1 MVMASWPAAPGR
13 GRRLLPTESVRRRVD
28 EAMRRAIRH
37 AIRFGVPLLAVGIA
51 ADAIQML
58 LRFGE
63 AGRAP
68 AALAVGTIVATLAL
82 SWVGI
87 RLARRPEPAAFGVLA
102 LVYAVTLLDARLI
115 PDMMTTSAGYVAVI
129 VLGSALFLV
138 WSPRWHASWL
148 VLAVLLSVAQLVTAP
163 AGVSGPAAAQLL
175 VAVAASAVSAIG
187 QPLAFYRV
195 ERMLEQQFE
204 LRRLTRVAHR
214 QERAV
219 EELNRE
225 LVRTARLDP
234 VTGIGNRRALDEAML
249 ALAGTR
255 LAAVLLDLDH
265 FKSFNDRNGHLAGD
279 EALSRVGGILRQA
292 VRRQDLVF
300 RYGGEEFL
308 ILLPGS
314 NRDDA
319 ATLAERVR
327 QAVQVDEHVGPW
339 GLTVSLGVAVA
350 DRFSASNPL
359 GLLRRADAALYQAK
373 RTGRNR
379 VVVDDPASPALSPIA
394 GI

>member
-1 MVMASWPAAPGR
+1 
-13 GRRLLPTESVRRRVD
+13 VD

-37 AIRFGVPLLAVGIA
+37 AIRYGVPLLVVGIA
-51 ADAIQML
+51 ADGIQVL
-58 LRFGE
+58 LRFGD
-63 AGRAP
+63 AGRDP
-68 AALAVGTIVATLAL
+68 AGLDAIAIAAMLAL
-82 SWVGI
+82 SVVGT
-87 RLARRPEPAAFGVLA
+87 RFVRRPEAAALGVLLLA
-102 LVYAVTLLDARLI
+102 YGVTLLNARLI
-115 PDMMTTSAGYVAVI
+115 PDLMPTSVGYVGVI
-129 VLGSALFLV
+129 VAGSALFLV

-148 VLAVLLSVAQLVTAP
+148 ATAVLLSIVQLLTAP
-163 AGVSGPAAAQLL
+163 GEVVGAATAQLL
-175 VAVAASAVSAIG
+175 VAVAASVVSAIG
-187 QPLAFYRV
+187 QPLAYYRMQ
-195 ERMLEQQFE
+195 RMLEQQFE
-204 LRRLTRVAHR
+204 LRRLSRVAQR

-225 LVRTARLDP
+225 LVHAARLDT

-249 ALAGTR
+249 AMAGTR

-279 EALSRVGGILRQA
+279 EALSRLGGILRQA

-314 NRDDA
+314 DREEA
-319 ATLAERVR
+319 GSLAERVR
-327 QAVQVDEHVGPW
+327 GAVQEDAQVGPW
-339 GLTVSLGVAVA
+339 GLTVSVGVAVA

-379 VVVDDPASPALSPIA
+379 VVVDDPTSPAVSPVP

>member
-1 MVMASWPAAPGR
+1 MVMASWPSAPGR
-13 GRRLLPTESVRRRVD
+13 GRRPLPTGSVRRRVD

-37 AIRFGVPLLAVGIA
+37 AIRFGVPLLAVGIG
-51 ADAIQML
+51 ADALQMQ
-58 LRFGE
+58 LRFGDE
-63 AGRAP
+63 ARAP
-68 AALAVGTIVATLAL
+68 VVLAAATIATTLAL
-82 SWVGI
+82 SAMAM
-87 RLARRPEPAAFGVLA
+87 RLVRRPEPAAFGVLA
-102 LVYAVTLLDARLI
+102 VVYAVVLLDARLI
-115 PDMMTTSAGYVAVI
+115 PEMMTTSTGYVALI
-129 VLGSALFLV
+129 VVGSALFLV

-148 VLAVLLSVAQLVTAP
+148 LLAVLLSVMQLVTAP
-163 AGVSGPAAAQLL
+163 AAVAGPAAAQLL
-175 VAVAASAVSAIG
+175 LAIAASVVSAIG
-187 QPLAFYRV
+187 QPLAYYRV
-195 ERMLEQQFE
+195 QRMLEQQFE
-204 LRRLTRVAHR
+204 LRRLSRVAHR

-219 EELNRE
+219 EELNHE

-314 NRDDA
+314 DRDDA
-319 ATLAERVR
+319 ANLAERVR
-327 QAVQVDEHVGPW
+327 HAVQRDPRVGPW

-379 VVVDDPASPALSPIA
+379 VVVDDPAIPALNA
-394 GI
+394 GTGI